1 MNINNDSSNQEKI
14 SVALKKS
21 GMRMTPQRLA
31 IGQYLAKTKA
41 HPTAADVY
49 NELKPIYPSL
59 SLMTVYNT
67 LNALVGVGAVN
78 ALGMA
83 GDDIVHYDGDTSP
96 HVNLICLKCHRI
108 SDMDS
113 NLAEKLDNE
122 ISTSSGFKV
131 IGSRLVYYGLCP
143 DCQKSKT
150 IKEKNS
156 NGNESTPHHTHAA
169 HRR

>member
-1 MNINNDSSNQEKI
+1 
-14 SVALKKS
+14 
-21 GMRMTPQRLA
+21 MRMTPQRLA
-31 IGQYLAKTKA
+31 ICQFMSNTDA

-49 NELKPIYPSL
+49 RQLKPQFPSL

-67 LNALVGVGAVN
+67 LNALVGVGTVN

-83 GDDIVHYDGDTSP
+83 GDDNVHYDGDTSP

-113 NLAEKLDNE
+113 ALAEKLDAE
-122 ISTSSGFKV
+122 IGDSSGFKV

-143 DCQKSKT
+143 ECQKSQNK
-150 IKEKNS
+150 KGEK
-156 NGNESTPHHTHAA
+156 
-169 HRR
+169 

>member
-1 MNINNDSSNQEKI
+1 MLTDKNLLFDS
-14 SVALKKS
+14 LKRS

-31 IGQYLAKTKA
+31 ICQYMSNTDA

-49 NELKPIYPSL
+49 HQLKPQFPSL

-78 ALGMA
+78 SLGVA
-83 GDDIVHYDGDTSP
+83 GDANTHYDGDTSP

-113 NLAEKLDNE
+113 NLAKKLDAE
-122 ISTSSGFKV
+122 IGASSGFKV

-143 DCQKSKT
+143 ECQKLQNK
-150 IKEKNS
+150 KGEK
-156 NGNESTPHHTHAA
+156 
-169 HRR
+169 

>member
-1 MNINNDSSNQEKI
+1 MNIKKYSSSQEKLLA
-14 SVALKKS
+14 ALKKS

-31 IGQYLAKTKA
+31 ICKYMAVTEA

-49 NELKPIYPSL
+49 RQLKPQFPSL

-67 LNALVGVGAVN
+67 LNALVGMGAVN

-83 GDDIVHYDGDTSP
+83 GDDNVHYDGDTSP
-96 HVNLICLKCHRI
+96 HVNLICLNCHRI

-113 NLAEKLDNE
+113 NLVEKLDAE
-122 ISTSSGFKV
+122 ICDSSGFKV

-143 DCQKSKT
+143 ECQKSQNK
-150 IKEKNS
+150 KGEK
-156 NGNESTPHHTHAA
+156 
-169 HRR
+169 